1 MIKLLSSFD
10 FGNVAGL
17 GVDNQRGSWNGLG
30 EVQAV
35 FEWNEGID
43 IAMNNQSRSLD
54 LMQSLGNVV
63 SSAGSQLAKVGSF
76 GHGAIA
82 SNFGEDNG
90 IIRIAFRESGSRNR
104 VTDFRCLLAVLDH
117 WSRHHHS
124 HDFATRRDVSGAAG

>member
-17 GVDNQRGSWNGLG
+17 GVDIQRGSWNGLG
-30 EVQAV
+30 EVQAI

-63 SSAGSQLAKVGSF
+63 SAAGSQLAKVGSF
-76 GHGAIA
+76 TQWAIA
-82 SNFGEDNG
+82 SNFGED
-90 IIRIAFRESGSRNR
+90 IELLRMAFREAGSRNR
-104 VTDFRCLLAVLDH
+104 GTDFACRLADLDPR
-117 WSRHHHS
+117 SRHHHS
-124 HDFATRRDVSGAAG
+124 QPSRDSLRLTPEQ